1 MRSYS
6 VRDVERLLQLPPGTT
21 RNLIRAGFVKPA
33 RGPRREYRFSFQD
46 LIVLRTARA
55 LLDARIPARRIRR
68 SLASLRRELPQSLPL
83 SGLSISAVGDHV
95 VVRDGEAQ
103 RQVESG
109 QYLLGLD
116 VTLENGVLH
125 VVEHHQ
131 AAASA
136 GDGAV
141 HTPQDWFGEAL
152 ALESSDSEAALEA
165 YRHAVDEDN
174 HNLGAWTNWGRL
186 LHALGRTDQA
196 AEVYRQA
203 LALESTDPDGA
214 LSAYRHAVV
223 EDPRS
228 AAAWT
233 NWGRLLHALGRT
245 QQAAEVYR
253 RALAQA
259 GADPLLLFNQG
270 VLLEDLGNP
279 AAALEA
285 YQTALAED
293 PDLADCHYNL
303 ARLYESLGKPQHAI
317 RHLGQYRRLVSSDSR

>member
-6 VRDVERLLQLPPGTT
+6 VRDVERLLRLSPDTT
-21 RNLIRAGFVKPA
+21 RNLVKAGFVKPA
-33 RGPRREYRFSFQD
+33 RGARREYRFSFQD

-55 LLDARIPARRIRR
+55 LLDAHIPARRIRR
-68 SLASLRRELPQSLPL
+68 SLASLRRELPQSMPL

-103 RQVESG
+103 RQIDSG

-116 VTLENGVLH
+116 VSLANGVLS
-125 VVEHHQ
+125 VVEHRQ
-131 AAASA
+131 LPSAAAVP
-136 GDGAV
+136 AV
-141 HTPQDWFGEAL
+141 AAEPASVEDWFA
-152 ALESSDSEAALEA
+152 
-165 YRHAVDEDN
+165 
-174 HNLGAWTNWGRL
+174 
-186 LHALGRTDQA
+186 HALS
-196 AEVYRQA
+196 
-203 LALESTDPDGA
+203 LEGSDPEGA
-214 LSAYRHAVV
+214 LSAYRRAV
-223 EDPRS
+223 DQNAHN

-253 RALAQA
+253 RALALSGPDA
-259 GADPLLLFNQG
+259 LLLFNQG
-270 VLLEDLGNP
+270 VLLEDLGEP

-303 ARLYESLGKPQHAI
+303 ARLYELFGKPQHAI
-317 RHLGQYRRLVSSDSR
+317 RHLGQYRRLVSHETR